1 LRGVVDIEVVETRP
15 VVETGKEVDP
25 MVQYPVM
32 EEIPFECIES
42 IS

>member
-1 LRGVVDIEVVETRP
+1 MEVVETRP
-15 VVETGKEVDP
+15 VVETEKEIDP
-25 MVQYPVM
+25 MAQYPVM